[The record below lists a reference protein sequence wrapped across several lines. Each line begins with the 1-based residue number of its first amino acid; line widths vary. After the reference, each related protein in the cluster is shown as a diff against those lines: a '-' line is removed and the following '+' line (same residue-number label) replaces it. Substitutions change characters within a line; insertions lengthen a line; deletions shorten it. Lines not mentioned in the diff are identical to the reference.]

1 VAGGAPGTATSR
13 VGQTDSVDG
22 SHVPLSDESIA
33 ALQEAARGAVA
44 AARGILDAIEV
55 AIEDQD
61 RVVAFVEGVTD
72 VLRTITSVVGDIKES
87 VAFADSS
94 EGSSSGR

>member
-1 VAGGAPGTATSR
+1 MVGGAPDTATSR
-13 VGQTDSVDG
+13 VGQTDPVDG

-72 VLRTITSVVGDIKES
+72 VLRTITSVVGDLKES
-87 VAFADSS
+87 ADFADSS
-94 EGSSSGR
+94 EGSSGGR